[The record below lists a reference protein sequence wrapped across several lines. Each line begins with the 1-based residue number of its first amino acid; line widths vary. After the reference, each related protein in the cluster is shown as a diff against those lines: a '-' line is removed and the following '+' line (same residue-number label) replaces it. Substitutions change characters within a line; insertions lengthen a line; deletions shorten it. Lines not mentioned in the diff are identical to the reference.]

1 MGSVS
6 TICGMNT
13 LSVQRCMGCRV
24 RDSPKGSLARRY
36 ATAFLLESRPRDKL
50 SIRPQLTLHEAE
62 GEKKTRMINVPS
74 VWSVSFFNTHTHTHT
89 HMHASMHTHKQSL
102 RMNGRPHR
110 TPTSA
115 GVCTQA
121 ATRTRTHTFTGHHT
135 VIFQRIRDEKCLSS
149 TLFLA
154 NLCGEWRGIDLR
166 ARQLAFINKRP
177 R

>member
-89 HMHASMHTHKQSL
+89 HTHARIHAHPQAEPQNEWTSTPYTNLSRCLHTGS
-102 RMNGRPHR
+102 N
-110 TPTSA
+110 
-115 GVCTQA
+115 
-121 ATRTRTHTFTGHHT
+121 THTDTHVHRSPHGYIPEDT
-135 VIFQRIRDEKCLSS
+135 R
-149 TLFLA
+149 
-154 NLCGEWRGIDLR
+154 
-166 ARQLAFINKRP
+166 
-177 R
+177 